1 MLGTRHSILASVAI
15 LATLASAAFAGT
27 VEGSAT
33 YRERI
38 ALPPD
43 ATLFVE
49 LQDVSLVDAP
59 AVTLAAQRY
68 AFGGVPAGFELT
80 YDDTLIQDN
89 HSYVVRASI
98 TQGQNLLFTTDTA
111 YPVLTNG
118 AANSADMILVQA
130 QQDAVLENTVWTAV
144 LLDGAPIETDR
155 RPELS
160 FVSGGAF
167 SGSGGCNRF
176 SGTAEISGNRIEF
189 PENMAA
195 TLMACPPPL
204 DEVERQFFKGLQRVT
219 TYAAQGNALALL
231 DANGEPVVEFSRKQ

>member
-1 MLGTRHSILASVAI
+1 MLGTRHSILGSVAI

-89 HSYVVRASI
+89 HSYR
-98 TQGQNLLFTTDTA
+98 QGFDHAGSKPAVHHGYGLS
-111 YPVLTNG
+111 G
-118 AANSADMILVQA
+118 AH
-130 QQDAVLENTVWTAV
+130 ER
-144 LLDGAPIETDR
+144 GG
-155 RPELS
+155 EL
-160 FVSGGAF
+160 
-167 SGSGGCNRF
+167 C
-176 SGTAEISGNRIEF
+176 
-189 PENMAA
+189 
-195 TLMACPPPL
+195 
-204 DEVERQFFKGLQRVT
+204 
-219 TYAAQGNALALL
+219 
-231 DANGEPVVEFSRKQ
+231 

>member
-1 MLGTRHSILASVAI
+1 MLGTCHSILASVAI
-15 LATLASAAFAGT
+15 LATLASATFAGT

-38 ALPPD
+38 AVPPD

-49 LQDVSLVDAP
+49 LQDVSMADAP
-59 AVTLAAQRY
+59 ALTLSAQRY
-68 AFGGVPAGFELT
+68 AIGGVPVGFELT

-118 AANSADMILVQA
+118 AANSADLILVQA
-130 QQDAVLENTVWTAV
+130 QQDAVLENTDWTAV

-195 TLMACPPPL
+195 TLMACPSPL